1 MNALV
6 GKAMEEDEMFWN
18 QGLFAEAE
26 QQSEDD
32 DFESAQESS
41 SQGRDSFD
49 SDFLKGSVSGASS
62 DKEGDEE
69 NKDGKAV
76 KKRAQVDDDFD
87 SEEERAALDNDARE
101 RRKNKKTVQFNIKS
115 NVERLKKLKKQKEK
129 DEQVDG

>member
-1 MNALV
+1 M
-6 GKAMEEDEMFWN
+6 
-18 QGLFAEAE
+18 
-26 QQSEDD
+26 
-32 DFESAQESS
+32 
-41 SQGRDSFD
+41 
-49 SDFLKGSVSGASS
+49 SGASS

-115 NVERLKKLKKQKEK
+115 NVERLKKLKK
-129 DEQVDG
+129 